1 MSSVGEESLDENLEN
16 LTDKRGE
23 TMEESSLQQS
33 LYLDVRIENDMW
45 NSKIQD
51 NGCAEV
57 HLPAK
62 RYKLSKILSIGP
74 KGGDQIFYYNLTSI
88 AVHCVKKMVEQQNN
102 GIGCFKLPKSLPNV
116 KVKIVEIILQ
126 LRVL

>member
-23 TMEESSLQQS
+23 TMEKSSLQQPS
-33 LYLDVRIENDMW
+33 YLDVTIEDNMW

-57 HLPAK
+57 DLPAK
-62 RYKLSKILSIGP
+62 R
-74 KGGDQIFYYNLTSI
+74 
-88 AVHCVKKMVEQQNN
+88 
-102 GIGCFKLPKSLPNV
+102 
-116 KVKIVEIILQ
+116 
-126 LRVL
+126 